1 MIKQIKQVF
10 VVLVCLTVGGVGH
23 VFAATSNGCDKEE
36 NDRITPELALC
47 STHIYNIGGTENVPS
62 GNSDKQLMRD
72 VVALKT
78 TVMTQQMNKQ
88 YEYLE
93 AMIRRFKTQ
102 LEKAVLTTSLQ
113 AKGAD
118 AGGSSSSGSASFKSD
133 DRNIFMA
140 GVKNCLNYYQD
151 ADMLKCYEDNLNTI
165 VNTSGNGASI
175 NSELKQQLVQDYC
188 KLAGQ
193 KIGEKNNCDSSKYAG
208 FCNNT
213 QKAQTMDKKTF
224 RGMIDDMR
232 LCMQNQYRAYNN
244 QQRALLKK

>member
-1 MIKQIKQVF
+1 MEKVKRF
-10 VVLVCLTVGGVGH
+10 FAGVLVCLTVGGVGH
-23 VFAATSNGCDKEE
+23 VFAASSNGCDDEA

-113 AKGAD
+113 AKGASSSSG
-118 AGGSSSSGSASFKSD
+118 GGSSSVSGSRNVMLGEDCSGKNRTDTVYCLRSNYAKMAQIAASRQYTNELREQIVRDANAIRWFDGSLKANLCGTGNDANDTKCCFTKSYLD
-133 DRNIFMA
+133 
-140 GVKNCLNYYQD
+140 K
-151 ADMLKCYEDNLNTI
+151 NTI
-165 VNTSGNGASI
+165 QQCLGQINGAI
-175 NSELKQQLVQDYC
+175 VKIEEG
-188 KLAGQ
+188 GQ
-193 KIGEKNNCDSSKYAG
+193 
-208 FCNNT
+208 
-213 QKAQTMDKKTF
+213 
-224 RGMIDDMR
+224 R
-232 LCMQNQYRAYNN
+232 QNQK
-244 QQRALLKK
+244 Q

>member
-1 MIKQIKQVF
+1 MEKVKRF
-10 VVLVCLTVGGVGH
+10 FAGVLVCLTVGGVGH
-23 VFAATSNGCDKEE
+23 VFAATSNGCDDEA

-113 AKGAD
+113 AKGASSSS
-118 AGGSSSSGSASFKSD
+118 GGSSSSSFKSN
-133 DRNIFMA
+133 DRSIYLA
-140 GVKNCLNYYQD
+140 GVSNCNNELTSIKVFECLNN
-151 ADMLKCYEDNLNTI
+151 NLNQIYNMSNNGTNLTMELRKQLANDYS
-165 VNTSGNGASI
+165 VAAANYSGWSGADEKCKVANNLGSRSVFQGCLDGLRAGVRQGYEAAQR
-175 NSELKQQLVQDYC
+175 NAKQQ
-188 KLAGQ
+188 
-193 KIGEKNNCDSSKYAG
+193 EKK
-208 FCNNT
+208 
-213 QKAQTMDKKTF
+213 
-224 RGMIDDMR
+224 
-232 LCMQNQYRAYNN
+232 
-244 QQRALLKK
+244 